1 MDFMKVIDQTVR
13 EIKREV
19 NLKVLKVPEIEQKVL
34 DATSDEPWGP
44 HGYDLADIARATKR
58 YGECAMIMNVL
69 WQRLGNTGANWRHVY
84 KALAVI
90 EYLLANG
97 TERVVDEI
105 IDNSSQIA
113 KLTSF
118 EYVEPNGKDVGLNV
132 RKKAENVLATV
143 DDRDKLQQ
151 IREKAAATRDKY
163 FGLSSTGI
171 TYKSSAASGN
181 GSYSS
186 GSHYGSTQSSKEADT
201 SSNSYRGKEW
211 SNQSKETIS
220 NFRSTRQMSR
230 KNTNSATNYNK
241 PIKGERRH
249 RRNQDP
255 PTSHLKSASN
265 LHFIS
270 GGTISQKANKDDDDD
285 FNPRGPSTSGRA
297 NVSSN
302 HMDLFGPSLMD
313 DLVDT
318 TASTSRALP
327 RAGTASVPEVD
338 LFANADFHSATPAT
352 GSHAQDII
360 DLFAGRS
367 SFADSINSDTEFSG
381 CGSNK
386 SSEHNPSCLAHSL
399 ASVFDP
405 FQPSFATSF
414 PSDTGFSARDTPGKS
429 KNPIHQ
435 HSIAADFDP
444 FAAIAVRNLDGSD
457 SDVFSSNTGS
467 GLNEPRHDPPV
478 SVKSSDHSPLEEL
491 NFGAFTS
498 HTELPKAT
506 AIKSLNK
513 SPTKPEPASMSASK
527 TDVKKGAF
535 QVKSGIWADSLSRGL
550 IDLNITAPKKVHHS
564 DIGIVGQM
572 SNGSEEKASAA
583 PWYMGATMLDGS
595 GLGSSGFALSTGT
608 NGGGGAEISSVSSLE
623 TSIDFTSRSSTL
635 P

>member
-285 FNPRGPSTSGRA
+285 FNPRGPSTSVGRA

-414 PSDTGFSARDTPGKS
+414 PSDTGFSARDTP
-429 KNPIHQ
+429 
-435 HSIAADFDP
+435 
-444 FAAIAVRNLDGSD
+444 
-457 SDVFSSNTGS
+457 GS